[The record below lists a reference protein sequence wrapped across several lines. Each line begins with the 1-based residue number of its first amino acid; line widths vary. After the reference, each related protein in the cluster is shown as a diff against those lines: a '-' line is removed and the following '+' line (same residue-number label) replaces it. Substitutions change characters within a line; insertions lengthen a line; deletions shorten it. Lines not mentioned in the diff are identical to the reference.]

1 MAANAPQSASSFGIG
16 ISMIVFASMRTLW
29 TTACP
34 TWACL
39 VWARADGGT
48 KKAHDEHDDSS
59 SMRILPRPCAW
70 ICTIFV
76 GALLSIGLSKFS
88 EIKGVDREMKVPDT
102 RSEGF
107 HLRRLTVWRCSRW
120 RRARQHREVCHQ
132 HRAGPEA
139 GGGGDGGGG
148 VVACHTAERRR
159 DERPEEEADAG
170 GGEDTRLG

>member
-59 SMRILPRPCAW
+59 SMRRLPRPCASW
-70 ICTIFV
+70 FCAIFV

-88 EIKGVDREMKVPDT
+88 EIKGVDREMK
-102 RSEGF
+102 
-107 HLRRLTVWRCSRW
+107 
-120 RRARQHREVCHQ
+120 
-132 HRAGPEA
+132 
-139 GGGGDGGGG
+139 
-148 VVACHTAERRR
+148 
-159 DERPEEEADAG
+159 
-170 GGEDTRLG
+170 

>member
-39 VWARADGGT
+39 VWARAGGGT

-59 SMRILPRPCAW
+59 SMRRLPRPCASW
-70 ICTIFV
+70 ICAIFV

-88 EIKGVDREMKVPDT
+88 EIKGVDREMK
-102 RSEGF
+102 
-107 HLRRLTVWRCSRW
+107 
-120 RRARQHREVCHQ
+120 
-132 HRAGPEA
+132 
-139 GGGGDGGGG
+139 
-148 VVACHTAERRR
+148 
-159 DERPEEEADAG
+159 
-170 GGEDTRLG
+170 